1 MGFFQTDNNRR
12 HELDSNSDC
21 PSRRRA
27 PPDTQI
33 CSNQLTKGFFKYGLF
48 SSKAVALAAMHYL
61 LFKFQLK
68 LVQTQRLSQS
78 VAVKIEKSPII
89 CLNQA
94 LVSKEIST
102 RRLFLISVKRMSGKI
117 SVIFFS
123 IRSLVRRIECHK
135 NCLKEDQTFF
145 RTSKSP
151 HPLLFPHLVL
161 FKTFS
166 LSLSLSLSQYLNF
179 LQLISFCLILKF
191 LSLSIYLSPTIS
203 SKTYQKLLQ
212 LAVTQRVALTNN
224 SIGIRTQNHQT
235 APNNGPNISL
245 SQLTKD
251 SNYVS
256 FTTTFSLFFLPTQTL
271 SVGLFT
277 SNCLPSII
285 TLFIFLHLFV
295 SYITLISVSV
305 SLSHFF
311 SSYAFIISFLF
322 SFLLCPLV
330 RTGRFRTLFVHFGRF
345 EKQLKLERK

>member
-102 RRLFLISVKRMSGKI
+102 RRLFLISVKRMSGKF

-166 LSLSLSLSQYLNF
+166 LSLSLSLSVFKLSLVNF
-179 LQLISFCLILKF
+179 F
-191 LSLSIYLSPTIS
+191 LSNSQISLPLYLSF
-203 SKTYQKLLQ
+203 TYHQFKNLLEVT
-212 LAVTQRVALTNN
+212 LA
-224 SIGIRTQNHQT
+224 
-235 APNNGPNISL
+235 
-245 SQLTKD
+245 
-251 SNYVS
+251 
-256 FTTTFSLFFLPTQTL
+256 
-271 SVGLFT
+271 
-277 SNCLPSII
+277 C
-285 TLFIFLHLFV
+285 
-295 SYITLISVSV
+295 SYLASG
-305 SLSHFF
+305 FN
-311 SSYAFIISFLF
+311 
-322 SFLLCPLV
+322 
-330 RTGRFRTLFVHFGRF
+330 
-345 EKQLKLERK
+345 Q